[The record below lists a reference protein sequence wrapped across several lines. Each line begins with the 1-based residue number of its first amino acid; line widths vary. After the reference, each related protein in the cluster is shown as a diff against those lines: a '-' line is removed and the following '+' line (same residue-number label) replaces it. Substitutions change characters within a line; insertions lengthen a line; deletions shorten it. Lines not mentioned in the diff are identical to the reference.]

1 MSELTVPIPP
11 RNYRSKDGSTGYNW
25 GLFMEV
31 AGICIVL
38 MAFSFYIGM
47 TQFSRV
53 ETKIVENPC
62 VCQCNNSVF
71 FHKNIQAAHTTFGYN
86 LFINNFNR
94 LGVDNYGFVSGN
106 SMQPTFFEG
115 NMVLEIN
122 LAKGY
127 VLRPGEI
134 VRYFANSTSDCPIN
148 STPMLTDYV
157 VHRIVAVYDDNN
169 IVVAGDNNDVSEV
182 IRRCQIKQIIIGFL
196 FT

>member
-1 MSELTVPIPP
+1 MTELAIPVPP
-11 RNYRSKDGSTGYNW
+11 RNYRPKGGSTSYNW

-31 AGICIVL
+31 AGICIAL

-47 TQFSRV
+47 TEFSRL
-53 ETKIVENPC
+53 ETKIVESPC
-62 VCQCNNSVF
+62 VCQCNNSVL
-71 FHKNIQAAHTTFGYN
+71 FHKNIQGAHTIFGYN
-86 LFINNFNR
+86 LFINNLDN

-127 VLRPGEI
+127 NLRVGEI
-134 VRYFANSTSDCPIN
+134 VRYFVNSTPDCPNN
-148 STPMLTDYV
+148 STPMLTDFV
-157 VHRIVAVYDDNN
+157 VHRIEAIYDDDN
-169 IVVAGDNNDVSEV
+169 IVVSGDNNDGSEV